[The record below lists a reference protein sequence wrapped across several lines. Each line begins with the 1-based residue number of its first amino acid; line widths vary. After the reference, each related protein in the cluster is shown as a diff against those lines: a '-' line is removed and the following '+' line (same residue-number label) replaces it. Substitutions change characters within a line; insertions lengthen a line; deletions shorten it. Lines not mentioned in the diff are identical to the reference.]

1 MCIIQL
7 VLDLI
12 ACSVIH
18 CLHVYLARGRR
29 RRRAG
34 CNLRHCLASVKDVN
48 ITSLYLR
55 HKCPINYEI

>member
-7 VLDLI
+7 VLDPI
-12 ACSVIH
+12 ACLVIH
-18 CLHVYLARGRR
+18 CLHVYLAQSRR
-29 RRRAG
+29 RSIAG